1 MLLRVIFF
9 VILLIS
15 NLYAENLNYKY
26 IDTYIDWDGSANLKQ
41 KSTDVIDLSLKV
53 HFRS

>member
-15 NLYAENLNYKY
+15 NLYAENLNSKY
-26 IDTYIDWDGSANLKQ
+26 WDGSANLKQ
-41 KSTDVIDLSLKV
+41 KSTDVKDLSLKV